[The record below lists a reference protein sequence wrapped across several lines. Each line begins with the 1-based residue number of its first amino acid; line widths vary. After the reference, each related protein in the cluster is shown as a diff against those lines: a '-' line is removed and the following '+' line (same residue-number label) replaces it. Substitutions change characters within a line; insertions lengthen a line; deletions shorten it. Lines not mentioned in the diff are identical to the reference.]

1 LKPTPFRGWVVHK
14 HHIKGCGPICLLG
27 MTKELI
33 EFCDF
38 MVDINPIKQ
47 EKPVVRCDWSKLNQQ
62 VDVIIG
68 DGVLNLSGINLVKD
82 LLKITNKLI
91 CRVFLK
97 KLEGMKYATNFP
109 TEFPGSTIIIPTQE
123 NVVMV
128 IWENQ
133 I

>member
-1 LKPTPFRGWVVHK
+1 
-14 HHIKGCGPICLLG
+14 